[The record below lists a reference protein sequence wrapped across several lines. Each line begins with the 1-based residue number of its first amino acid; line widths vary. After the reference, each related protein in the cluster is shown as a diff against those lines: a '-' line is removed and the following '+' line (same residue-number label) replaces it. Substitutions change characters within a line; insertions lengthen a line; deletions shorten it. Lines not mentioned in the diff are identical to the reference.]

1 MLTFTGGQG
10 VSAVG
15 DGIYLVA
22 LTWTALTL
30 THSSV
35 YLGLLLTTSALPR
48 AILMLGGGVLV
59 DRWGARRV
67 ILGSDL
73 TRAILVGGLAALVAL
88 GHGSIALL
96 FVIAGVFGV
105 FDALF
110 YPATMTLI
118 PALVEPGQ
126 LSAANGVWQMAVQ
139 GSMLIGPPL
148 GGVLVGVSG
157 PAVAFAVDGASFLV
171 AFGALMAIRVSAAAA
186 APTDAA
192 AGAEAT
198 AAPTA
203 RQGPMAELTAGLR
216 AAYSDPFLRAV
227 LPVSA
232 VMNLAAGGPLN
243 VGLPLLARAHSWGP
257 EGYGALFAGIG
268 AGVLIGGLAMSAG
281 LRLPRLGVSTMLSAV
296 VIGVFMAG
304 LGLTGALAVAVVLC
318 ALIGALIASINVTLI
333 SMIQRRT
340 EPRLL
345 GRVSSVMMFSSMS
358 LTPVSYALAGAIAHA
373 LGAGGL
379 FVLGAVMVM
388 LVALV
393 ALGSKEIRS
402 QSGAL
407 AT

>member
-1 MLTFTGGQG
+1 MLIFTGGQG

-15 DGIYLVA
+15 DGVYLVA

-96 FVIAGVFGV
+96 FVIAGAFGV

-139 GSMLIGPPL
+139 GSMLIGPPV

-157 PAVAFAVDGASFLV
+157 PAAAFAVDGASFLV
-171 AFGALMAIRVSAAAA
+171 AFGALMAIRVSAAPA
-186 APTDAA
+186 APTGSAAEAGAA
-192 AGAEAT
+192 A
-198 AAPTA
+198 TA
-203 RQGPMAELTAGLR
+203 RQGPIAELTAGLR

-268 AGVLIGGLAMSAG
+268 AGVLTGGLAMSAG

-296 VIGVFMAG
+296 VIGIFMVG

-318 ALIGALIASINVTLI
+318 ALIGALIATINVTLI

-388 LVALV
+388 VV
-393 ALGSKEIRS
+393 ALGALSSREIRT

>member
-1 MLTFTGGQG
+1 MLIFTGGQG

-15 DGIYLVA
+15 DGVYLVA

-96 FVIAGVFGV
+96 FVIAGAFGV

-139 GSMLIGPPL
+139 GSMLIGPPV

-157 PAVAFAVDGASFLV
+157 PAAAFAVDGASFLV
-171 AFGALMAIRVSAAAA
+171 AFGALMAIRVSAAPA

-192 AGAEAT
+192 AEAGA
-198 AAPTA
+198 AATA
-203 RQGPMAELTAGLR
+203 RQGPIAELTAGLR

-268 AGVLIGGLAMSAG
+268 AGVLTGGLAMSAG

-296 VIGVFMAG
+296 VIGIFMVG

-318 ALIGALIASINVTLI
+318 ALIGALIATINVTLI

-388 LVALV
+388 VV
-393 ALGSKEIRS
+393 ALGALGSREIRT

>member
-1 MLTFTGGQG
+1 MLIFTGGQG

-15 DGIYLVA
+15 DGVYLVA

-96 FVIAGVFGV
+96 FVIAGAFGV

-139 GSMLIGPPL
+139 GSMLIGPPV

-157 PAVAFAVDGASFLV
+157 PAAAFAVDGVSFLV
-171 AFGALMAIRVSAAAA
+171 AFGALMAIRVSAAPA

-192 AGAEAT
+192 AEAGA
-198 AAPTA
+198 AAAA
-203 RQGPMAELTAGLR
+203 RQGPIAELTAGLR

-243 VGLPLLARAHSWGP
+243 VGLPLLAQAHSWGP

-268 AGVLIGGLAMSAG
+268 AGVLTGGLAMSAG

-296 VIGVFMAG
+296 VIGIFMVG

-318 ALIGALIASINVTLI
+318 ALIGALIATINVTLI

-388 LVALV
+388 VV
-393 ALGSKEIRS
+393 ALGALGSREIRT